1 MSGGDHE
8 GEFEDAQL
16 LHRSWPAFADD
27 LISESNLLQ
36 QQKFK
41 IVVAVIG

>member
-16 LHRSWPAFADD
+16 LHSPWPAFADD
-27 LISESNLLQ
+27 LISESKLVQ
-36 QQKFK
+36 QQKFE
-41 IVVAVIG
+41 IVLAVIG

>member
-16 LHRSWPAFADD
+16 LHRSW
-27 LISESNLLQ
+27 LILAHARFLLQ
-36 QQKFK
+36 LNEFA
-41 IVVAVIG
+41 IVRAVIG

>member
-16 LHRSWPAFADD
+16 LHSPWLILADAKF
-27 LISESNLLQ
+27 SEFKLVQ

-41 IVVAVIG
+41 IIKAVIG

>member
-1 MSGGDHE
+1 VSGGDHE

-16 LHRSWPAFADD
+16 LHGSWCQQTVADD
-27 LISESNLLQ
+27 SNSNLVQ

>member
-16 LHRSWPAFADD
+16 LHRSWCKETVADD
-27 LISESNLLQ
+27 SKLNLLQ
-36 QQKFK
+36 QQNLKK
-41 IVVAVIG
+41 VVAVIG

>member
-16 LHRSWPAFADD
+16 LHRPWCQEIVADD
-27 LISESNLLQ
+27 SNSKLVQ

-41 IVVAVIG
+41 IVKAVIG

>member
-27 LISESNLLQ
+27 LISESKLVQ

-41 IVVAVIG
+41 IVKAVIG

>member
-16 LHRSWPAFADD
+16 LHPPWPAFADAKF
-27 LISESNLLQ
+27 SESKLVQ

-41 IVVAVIG
+41 IMKAVIG

>member
-16 LHRSWPAFADD
+16 LHGSWCEQTVADD
-27 LISESNLLQ
+27 SKLNLLQ

-41 IVVAVIG
+41 ILVAVIG